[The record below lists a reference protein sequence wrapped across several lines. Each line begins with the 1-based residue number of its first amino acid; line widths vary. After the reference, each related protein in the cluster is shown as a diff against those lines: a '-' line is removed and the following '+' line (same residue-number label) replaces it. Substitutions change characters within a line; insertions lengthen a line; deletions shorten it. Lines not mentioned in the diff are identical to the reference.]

1 MGFFVDSLRS
11 AVGLIGSADPELMQ
25 IVGLSLK
32 VSISSTVVAGS
43 LGVPLGFLIGFN
55 DFRLKRA
62 VITVLNTLLALPTV
76 VIGLFVYTLIS
87 RRGPLG
93 MLDMLYTPG
102 AMVIGQVLLILPV
115 ITAFTIAALSR
126 VDKRYRRTAL
136 TLGAGPMHA
145 ALAVFREARYA
156 IVAAVVAAFG
166 RVISEIGISMMLGG
180 NAKGFTRTMTTAMAL
195 EYDKGAFTLAVA
207 LGIVLL
213 VPPFRAFFNLYPLS
227 IRDFA
232 IVLGG
237 TLAWAVLVKWMEIP
251 ADLGAGPFIAAVLA
265 ATALAVTAGT
275 AASLRALARRPI
287 EVLRNE

>member
-1 MGFFVDSLRS
+1 MGFFWDSLRS
-11 AVGLIGSADPELMQ
+11 AVGLIWSADPELVQ

-32 VSISSTVVAGS
+32 VSISSTLVAGC
-43 LGVPLGFLIGFN
+43 LGVPLGFVVGFN
-55 DFRLKRA
+55 EFRLKRA

-93 MLDMLYTPG
+93 MLDLLYTPG

-136 TLGAGPMHA
+136 TLGAGPLYT
-145 ALAVFREARYA
+145 ALVVFREARYA

-180 NAKGFTRTMTTAMAL
+180 NARGFTRTMTTAMAL
-195 EYDKGAFTLAVA
+195 EYDKGEFVLAVA
-207 LGIVLL
+207 LGAVLL
-213 VPPFRAFFNLYPLS
+213 T
-227 IRDFA
+227 I
-232 IVLGG
+232 
-237 TLAWAVLVKWMEIP
+237 
-251 ADLGAGPFIAAVLA
+251 
-265 ATALAVTAGT
+265 
-275 AASLRALARRPI
+275 SLLMNI
-287 EVLRNE
+287 LLNYFQGKTS